1 MDDIS
6 ILIGG
11 KAGFG
16 IDKSG
21 SILSYMVNRLGYSV
35 YVYRDYPSL
44 IRGGHTFSM
53 IRAASGRISAHKD
66 KVDYLLAL
74 NQDTV
79 IFHRSRLKPDSVIIY
94 DADTVKCEGVCPV
107 KNAIGIPV
115 GKILREEGAPEVMR
129 NTCAI
134 SALAKTLGIG
144 WDIFEQVLRKEIS
157 KDIEMNLKVAR
168 RVYDNASTLASI
180 KPLGKTPLPLLTG
193 NEAIGLGLVRGGL
206 KAYISYPMTPTSPIL
221 HFLAA
226 AANEFNLKVLH
237 PESEIGVILMA
248 LGFSYC
254 GEPVAVGTSGGGF
267 CLMTEGLSF
276 SGMAELPI
284 VIVLGQRPGPSTGLP
299 TYTSQTEL
307 HFALHAGQ
315 GEFVR
320 FVVAPGDAEEAFFW
334 SAVSMNVSRKFQI
347 PSIVLTDKTVCEGV
361 YNFDIGA
368 IDKIDTETATSWDGK
383 SPYKRYGFTA
393 NGVSQLALVPAKGA
407 VVKINSYE
415 HDEYGITTEDPEIS
429 TKMNDKRLLKLRPL
443 MEDVKRYRPV
453 RSYGNK
459 NSSTV
464 ILCWGSNKGVCVEAA
479 QGLGLKVVQPI
490 VLSPFPVEAFKEELK
505 GAKKL
510 ILVENSATGQLRA
523 MLNSYGINIDSQV
536 LKYDGRPFSVNELEG
551 ELKKA
556 L

>member
-1 MDDIS
+1 
-6 ILIGG
+6 
-11 KAGFG
+11 
-16 IDKSG
+16 
-21 SILSYMVNRLGYSV
+21 MVNRLGYSV

-53 IRAASGRISAHKD
+53 IRASSGRISAHKD
-66 KVDYLLAL
+66 KVDYLIAL

-79 IFHRSRLKPDSVIIY
+79 TFHGSRLKPDSIIIY
-94 DADTVKCEGVCPV
+94 DADTVKCENSCPV
-107 KNAIGIPV
+107 KNAVGVPV
-115 GKILREEGAPEVMR
+115 SKILKEEGAPEVMR
-129 NTCAI
+129 NTCAV
-134 SALAKTLGIG
+134 SALAKAISIE
-144 WDIFEQVLRKEIS
+144 WNIVEQVLRKEIS
-157 KDIEMNLKVAR
+157 KDIEINLKVAQR
-168 RVYDNASTLASI
+168 AYDNTNTLVSV
-180 KPLGKTPLPLLTG
+180 KPVDKAPLPLLTG

-206 KAYISYPMTPTSPIL
+206 KAYLGYPMTPSSGIL

-237 PESEIGVILMA
+237 PESEIGVMLMA

-299 TYTSQTEL
+299 TYTSQTDL

-347 PSIVLTDKTVCEGV
+347 PSIILTDKTVCEGV
-361 YNFDIGA
+361 YNFDMGA
-368 IDKIDTETATSWDGK
+368 IDKIDIGTTALWNGNG
-383 SPYKRYGFTA
+383 PYKRYEITA
-393 NGVSQLALVPAKGA
+393 NGVSLFASVPAKGA
-407 VVKINSYE
+407 VVKVNSYE
-415 HDEYGITTEDPEIS
+415 HDEYGITTEDPGTTS
-429 TKMNDKRLLKLRPL
+429 KMQDKRLLKSGSLTEEL
-443 MEDVKRYRPV
+443 KRCRPV

-490 VLSPFPVEAFKEELK
+490 VLSPFPIEAFKEELK
-505 GAKKL
+505 GARKL
-510 ILVENSATGQLRA
+510 ILVENSATGQLRT
-523 MLNSYGINIDSQV
+523 MLNRYGINIDVQI
-536 LKYDGRPFSVNELEG
+536 LKYDGRPFSVDELEG
-551 ELKKA
+551 KLKKA